1 MATVIECEKHMGTD
15 KDWEKWGATDPY
27 FGVLSSKHFR
37 KENINDKSR
46 QEFFLTGKDHVAR
59 VLDLISENFGE
70 KDEKLILRSVL
81 DFGCG
86 VGRLAIPF
94 ARRAVKCV
102 GVDVSPA
109 MLSEAAINSMEAGVQ
124 NIEYVNSSGDLSEI
138 KDRFSLVHS
147 YLVLQHIPWNRGR
160 KIIRQLAGKVEDGGF
175 LALHFFTSSGAP
187 KIVRALVR
195 IRYAIPP
202 VNWIRNLL
210 RRRPLFEPA
219 MQLHIYDEKAI
230 SRDLGN
236 LGFEAMVSCIEPNMD
251 GFKNIFLLSR
261 RKMPSEP
268 EAGNALP
275 PHHPA
280 CESAPDG

>member
-1 MATVIECEKHMGTD
+1 MGTD

-27 FGVLSSKHFR
+27 FGVLSSEHFR
-37 KENINDKSR
+37 KENIDDRSR
-46 QEFFLTGKDHVAR
+46 KEFFLTGEDHVAR

-70 KDEKLILRSVL
+70 ELILRSVL

-109 MLSEAAINSMEAGVQ
+109 MLSEAAVNSMEAGVQ
-124 NIEYVNSSGDLSEI
+124 NIEYTNSGSDLSEI
-138 KDRFSLVHS
+138 KDQFSLVHT

-160 KIIRQLAGKVEDGGF
+160 KIIQQLADKVEDGGF
-175 LALHFFTSSGAP
+175 LAIHFFTSSGAP

-210 RRRPLFEPA
+210 RRRPMFEPA
-219 MQLHIYDEKAI
+219 MQLHVYDEKTI
-230 SRDLGN
+230 SSDLEN
-236 LGFEAMVSCIEPNMD
+236 LGFDKVVSCVEPDMD
-251 GFKNIFLLSR
+251 GFKNIFLLAR
-261 RKMPSEP
+261 RKMLSKPVT
-268 EAGNALP
+268 GNALP
-275 PHHPA
+275 PHHAA
-280 CESAPDG
+280 CESAPGGSATR